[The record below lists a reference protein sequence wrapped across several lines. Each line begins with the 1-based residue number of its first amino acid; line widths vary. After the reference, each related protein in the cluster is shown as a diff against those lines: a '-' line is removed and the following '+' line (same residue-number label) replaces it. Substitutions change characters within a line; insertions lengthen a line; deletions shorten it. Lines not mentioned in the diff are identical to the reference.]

1 MGVRFLV
8 LCVWLLGLVGSLVWL
23 GGVVF
28 LFDWFVLFFSPYWFI
43 EAKAVL
49 GAVSGFYDL

>member
-1 MGVRFLV
+1 MSGFW
-8 LCVWLLGLVGSLVWL
+8 LCVCGCWGWLVRWFGW